1 MKILGKEI
9 DFSFEDAENMD
20 RVRLLDKEYTEKL
33 KGAKT
38 TVDQCNVYKDFFDEL
53 IGEGTSKEI
62 FGEKNNILQIIDA
75 YYDVVEEAE
84 RVGKEIKE
92 KSARM
97 KKKYERYK

>member
-20 RVRLLDKEYTEKL
+20 RVRLLDTEYREKL
-33 KGAKT
+33 KGAKN

>member
-20 RVRLLDKEYTEKL
+20 RVRLLDKEYKEKL
-33 KGAKT
+33 KEAKT

-53 IGEGTSKEI
+53 VGKGTSKEI
-62 FGEKNNILQIIDA
+62 FGEKNNMLQIIDA

-84 RVGKEIKE
+84 RVEKEIEE

>member
-20 RVRLLDKEYTEKL
+20 RVRLLDTEYKEKL

>member
-20 RVRLLDKEYTEKL
+20 RVRLLDTEYKEKL

-38 TVDQCNVYKDFFDEL
+38 TVDQCNVYKDFFAKL

-84 RVGKEIKE
+84 RVRKEIKE